1 MALSDSVQQSLVEA
15 EQSLRNALSF
25 AARQE
30 KPYVASSIS
39 DLICRIDSLL
49 KTDEMLDKLDDMYGK
64 KGKYFF

>member
-39 DLICRIDSLL
+39 DLICRIDSIL